1 MAGGTETGKTA
12 LTVRGYG
19 KVIFRNTCI
28 QKTSD
33 SGADANLI
41 GDFFPGIDVL
51 IASKIYTSAF
61 SGKAYSSLKQMGVA
75 VNMSRKKLGNR
86 NFCLMDNPLDQIKMT
101 GRRRPGEYLKFRL
114 FRTACPRLWHLQ
126 PDGQILHKMAE
137 RSGDQ
142 K

>member
-101 GRRRPGEYLKFRL
+101 GAVAQVNICLLYTSDLP
-114 FRTACPRLWHLQ
+114 TIC
-126 PDGQILHKMAE
+126 
-137 RSGDQ
+137 SV
-142 K
+142 